1 MFIYQ
6 QKPKYGQ
13 FNTFSLKRYR
23 QVHKSVYFIDYQM
36 NFEQGV
42 LPIKIE
48 STVKIK
54 HKILPSVYK

>member
-1 MFIYQ
+1 MYIYQ

-23 QVHKSVYFIDYQM
+23 QIHKSVYFVDYQM

-42 LPIKIE
+42 
-48 STVKIK
+48 
-54 HKILPSVYK
+54 